1 MRRLLCL
8 AAALLLVLSACSMK
22 TYLSTSLLPELVD
35 ETTGKQVLLSAT
47 VTETASGK
55 SVTLTDGDL
64 SGLLLNLE
72 NMECTRGKT
81 DASETVFYRISFTL
95 SEGTAADWLIYNKVA
110 FSVGEYRYSSIRG
123 SIDLFFFG
131 QLFV

>member
-1 MRRLLCL
+1 MKRVLCL
-8 AAALLLVLSACSMK
+8 AVVLMLVLSACSMK
-22 TYLSTSLLPELVD
+22 TYLSTALLPELVD

-47 VTETASGK
+47 VTETASGN
-55 SVTLTDGDL
+55 SVTLTGGDL

-72 NMECTRGKT
+72 NMECIRGKT
-81 DASETVFYRISFTL
+81 DAGETVLYRISFVL
-95 SEGTAADWLIYNKVA
+95 AEGMAEDWLIYNKVA

-123 SIDLFFFG
+123 SVDLYFLG